1 MMRHGKHEQPQ
12 RLAEKLLKIRAKLG
26 LSQPN
31 LAKALEGQ
39 GVKAYPGYVA
49 RYELGER
56 VPGPLTMLAYAKIAR
71 VSVEQIIDDEL
82 DLPAKYK

>member
-1 MMRHGKHEQPQ
+1 MMGHGKQERP
-12 RLAEKLLKIRAKLG
+12 RYLAEKLLKIRKKLG
-26 LSQPN
+26 FSQPN
-31 LAKALEGQ
+31 MAKALEGQ
-39 GVKAYPGYVA
+39 GVKAWPGYVA

-71 VSVEQIIDDEL
+71 VAVEQLIDDEL

>member
-1 MMRHGKHEQPQ
+1 MGQGIHEQPK
-12 RLAEKLLKIRAKLG
+12 RLAEKLLKIRTKLR
-26 LSQPN
+26 LSQVGMAN
-31 LAKALEGQ
+31 ALERQ
-39 GVKAYPGYVA
+39 NVKAYPGYIA

-71 VSVEQIIDDEL
+71 VSVEQIIDDAL

>member
-1 MMRHGKHEQPQ
+1 MRHGKHEQPK
-12 RLAEKLLKIRAKLG
+12 RLAKKLLKIRTKLG

-31 LAKALEGQ
+31 MAKVLEGQ

-71 VSVEQIIDDEL
+71 VSVEQLIDDEL
-82 DLPAKYK
+82 DLSAKYK